1 MNSFGI
7 FFTQLGEAMAY
18 EKYGSDVI
26 VDMMRAYKIPY
37 VSLNPGATYRGLH
50 DSLVNYGKNEAPII
64 TCTHE
69 ETAIQIAHGYA
80 KATGKPMA
88 AIVHDVVG
96 LLHSCMA
103 IFYAYID
110 RVPVF
115 IMGATGPMDYT
126 RRRPYIDWTHTAN
139 IQGNAIRDYVK
150 FDDQPYNAASI
161 PEAFARAYRVM
172 MTEPKGPVYL
182 CWDAGIQE
190 DRLTADVPIPNVAR
204 LMAPSPLQGDLTALA
219 KAADLLVQA
228 KNPVILTDYS
238 GRNQE
243 SFYNLVKLA
252 ETLSIPVMDFGHRL
266 NFPTNHPLNLTD
278 SDMIQKADVILSLDV
293 RDLYGPLVKLDRTT
307 RKTVYI
313 TQKNCKIIDIGLADL
328 NISKWSQDFMQLQE
342 IDVHIAAD
350 TLVAI
355 PLLTQMCQEALGKNG
370 KKQEEI
376 RSRFAEHK
384 KTHEALRAGW
394 REEVKKHWKGEPI
407 SLPRL
412 AHEIG
417 EAIKG
422 EDWVLTAN
430 TLEDWALGLWDFDK
444 AYRHPGK
451 SLGTSTQIGMSTG
464 VALAH
469 RGTGRLVVD
478 IQPDGD
484 LMFDPGT
491 LWIGAHDQIPM
502 LVVMYN
508 NRAYYNDWEHQIRMA
523 EQRGTDE
530 KLAYLGMEIDKPA
543 PDFATIAKG
552 MGCYGEGPITD
563 GDKVGPALKRA
574 IEYIKKENKPA
585 LVDTIT
591 QYR

>member
-1 MNSFGI
+1 
-7 FFTQLGEAMAY
+7 MAY

-204 LMAPSPLQGDLTALA
+204 LMPPSPLQGDLKALA
-219 KAADLLVQA
+219 KAAEMLVQA

-252 ETLSIPVMDFGHRL
+252 ELLAIPVMDFGHRL

-278 SDMIQKADVILSLDV
+278 SDMIQKADLILSLDV

-313 TQKNCKIIDIGLADL
+313 TQKNCKIIDIGLADI

-342 IDVHIAAD
+342 IDLHIAAD

-355 PLLTQMCQEALGKNG
+355 PQLTLMCEEALGKNG

-384 KTHEALRAGW
+384 KTHDALRAGW

-502 LVVMYN
+502 LIVMYN

-530 KLAYLGMEIDKPA
+530 KLAYIGMEIAKPE

-563 GDKVGPALKRA
+563 GDKVGPAIKRA

-591 QYR
+591 QFR

>member
-1 MNSFGI
+1 
-7 FFTQLGEAMAY
+7 MAY

-26 VDMMRAYKIPY
+26 IDMMRAYKIPY

-50 DSLVNYGKNEAPII
+50 DSLVNYGKNEMPII

-69 ETAIQIAHGYA
+69 ETAVQIAHGYA
-80 KATGKPMA
+80 KATGKPMV

-103 IFYAYID
+103 LFYAYID
-110 RVPVF
+110 RVPV
-115 IMGATGPMDYT
+115 IVMGATGPMDYT

-204 LMAPSPLQGDLTALA
+204 LMPPSPIQGDLKALG
-219 KAADLLVQA
+219 KAAEMLVAA

-238 GRNQE
+238 GRNPE
-243 SFYNLVKLA
+243 SFDNLVKLA
-252 ETLSIPVMDFGHRL
+252 ELLAIPVMDFGHRL

-278 SDMIQKADVILSLDV
+278 SDMIQKADLILSLDV
-293 RDLYGPLVKLDRTT
+293 RDLYGPLVKLDRIT

-313 TQKNCKIIDIGLADL
+313 TRKDCKIIDIGFADI

-342 IDVHIAAD
+342 IDLHIAAD

-355 PLLTQMCQEALGKNG
+355 PQLTLMCEDVLGKNG
-370 KKQEEI
+370 KKREEI
-376 RSRFAEHK
+376 RSRFEEHK
-384 KTHEALRAGW
+384 RTHDALRAEW
-394 REEVKKHWKGEPI
+394 QEEVKKQWKGEPM

-412 AHEIG
+412 AHEIWQV
-417 EAIKG
+417 IKN
-422 EDWVLTAN
+422 EDWVLSCN
-430 TLEDWALGLWDFDK
+430 TLEDWTLGLWDFDK

-451 SLGTSTQIGMSTG
+451 SLGTSTQIGISTG

-491 LWIGAHDQIPM
+491 LWIGAHDKIPM

-530 KLAYLGMEIDKPA
+530 KLAYLGMEINNPA

-574 IEYIKKENKPA
+574 IEYIKKEGKPA
-585 LVDTIT
+585 LVDTVT

>member
-1 MNSFGI
+1 
-7 FFTQLGEAMAY
+7 MAY

-204 LMAPSPLQGDLTALA
+204 LMPPSPLQGDLNALA
-219 KAADLLVQA
+219 KAAEMLVQA

-252 ETLSIPVMDFGHRL
+252 ELLAIPVMDFGHRL

-313 TQKNCKIIDIGLADL
+313 TQKNCKIIDIGLADI

-342 IDVHIAAD
+342 IDLHIAAD

-355 PLLTQMCQEALGKNG
+355 PQLTLMCQEALGKNG

>member
-1 MNSFGI
+1 
-7 FFTQLGEAMAY
+7 MAY

-190 DRLTADVPIPNVAR
+190 DRLLADVPVPNVAR
-204 LMAPSPLQGDLTALA
+204 LMPPSPLQGDLKALA
-219 KAADLLVQA
+219 QAAEMLVQA

-252 ETLSIPVMDFGHRL
+252 ELLAIPVMDFGHRL

-313 TQKNCKIIDIGLADL
+313 TQKNCKIIDIGLADI

-355 PLLTQMCQEALGKNG
+355 PQLTLMCEEALGKNG

-376 RSRFAEHK
+376 RARFAEHK

-394 REEVKKHWKGEPI
+394 REEVKKQWKGEPI

>member
-1 MNSFGI
+1 
-7 FFTQLGEAMAY
+7 MAY
-18 EKYGSDVI
+18 EKYGSDVV

-69 ETAIQIAHGYA
+69 ETAVQIAHGYA
-80 KATGKPMA
+80 KASGKPMV

-96 LLHSCMA
+96 LLHCCMA
-103 IFYAYID
+103 LFYAFID
-110 RVPVF
+110 RVPVMV
-115 IMGATGPMDYT
+115 MGATGPMDYT

-190 DRLTADVPIPNVAR
+190 DRLLADVPIPNVAR
-204 LMAPSPLQGDLTALA
+204 LMPPSPIQGDLKALG
-219 KAADLLVQA
+219 KAAEILVAA

-238 GRNQE
+238 GRNPE
-243 SFYNLVKLA
+243 SFDNLVKLA
-252 ETLSIPVMDFGHRL
+252 ELLAIPVMDFGHRL
-266 NFPTNHPLNLTD
+266 NFPTNHALNLTD
-278 SDMIQKADVILSLDV
+278 SDMIQKADLILSLDV
-293 RDLYGPLVKLDRTT
+293 RDLYGPLVRLDRTT
-307 RKTVYI
+307 RKTVY
-313 TQKNCKIIDIGLADL
+313 TTRKDCKIIDIGFADI

-342 IDVHIAAD
+342 IDLHIAAD

-355 PLLTQMCQEALGKNG
+355 PQLTLMCEEILNKNG
-370 KKQEEI
+370 KKREEV
-376 RSRFAEHK
+376 RSRFDEHK
-384 KTHEALRAGW
+384 RTHDALRAGW
-394 REEVKKHWKGEPI
+394 QEDVKKQWKGEPM

-412 AHEIG
+412 AHEIWQV
-417 EAIKG
+417 IKN
-422 EDWVLTAN
+422 EDWVLTSN
-430 TLEDWALGLWDFDK
+430 TLEDWTLGLWDFDK

-530 KLAYLGMEIDKPA
+530 KLAYLGMEINNPP

-552 MGCYGEGPITD
+552 MGCYGEGPIFN
-563 GDKVGPALKRA
+563 GDQVGPALKRA
-574 IEYIKKENKPA
+574 IEFIKKEGKPA
-585 LVDTIT
+585 LVDTVT
-591 QYR
+591 QFR

>member
-1 MNSFGI
+1 M
-7 FFTQLGEAMAY
+7 
-18 EKYGSDVI
+18 
-26 VDMMRAYKIPY
+26 P
-37 VSLNPGATYRGLH
+37 
-50 DSLVNYGKNEAPII
+50 
-64 TCTHE
+64 
-69 ETAIQIAHGYA
+69 
-80 KATGKPMA
+80 
-88 AIVHDVVG
+88 
-96 LLHSCMA
+96 
-103 IFYAYID
+103 
-110 RVPVF
+110 
-115 IMGATGPMDYT
+115 
-126 RRRPYIDWTHTAN
+126 
-139 IQGNAIRDYVK
+139 
-150 FDDQPYNAASI
+150 
-161 PEAFARAYRVM
+161 
-172 MTEPKGPVYL
+172 
-182 CWDAGIQE
+182 
-190 DRLTADVPIPNVAR
+190 
-204 LMAPSPLQGDLTALA
+204 PSPLQGDLKALQQ
-219 KAADLLVQA
+219 AAEMLVQA

-376 RSRFAEHK
+376 RARFAEHK
-384 KTHEALRAGW
+384 KTHDALRAGW
-394 REEVKKHWKGEPI
+394 REEVKKQWKGEPI

-502 LVVMYN
+502 LCVMYN

-563 GDKVGPALKRA
+563 GDKVGPAIKRA

>member
-1 MNSFGI
+1 MS
-7 FFTQLGEAMAY
+7 MAY

-190 DRLTADVPIPNVAR
+190 DRLLADVPVPNVAR
-204 LMAPSPLQGDLTALA
+204 LMPPSPLQGDLKALA
-219 KAADLLVQA
+219 QAAEMLVQA

-252 ETLSIPVMDFGHRL
+252 ELLAIPVMDFGHRL

-313 TQKNCKIIDIGLADL
+313 TQKNCKIIDIGLADI

-355 PLLTQMCQEALGKNG
+355 PQLTLMCEEALGKNG

-376 RSRFAEHK
+376 RARFAEHK

-394 REEVKKHWKGEPI
+394 REEVKKQWKGEPI

>member
-1 MNSFGI
+1 
-7 FFTQLGEAMAY
+7 MAY

-80 KATGKPMA
+80 KATGTPMA

-204 LMAPSPLQGDLTALA
+204 LMAPSPLQGDLNALA
-219 KAADLLVQA
+219 KAAEMLVQA

-252 ETLSIPVMDFGHRL
+252 ELLAIPVMDFGHRL

-313 TQKNCKIIDIGLADL
+313 TQKNCKIIDIGLADI

-376 RSRFAEHK
+376 RARFAEHK
-384 KTHEALRAGW
+384 KTHDALRAGW

-491 LWIGAHDQIPM
+491 LWIGAHDQIPQ
-502 LVVMYN
+502 LIVMYN

>member
-1 MNSFGI
+1 
-7 FFTQLGEAMAY
+7 MAY

-204 LMAPSPLQGDLTALA
+204 LMPPSPLQGDLKALA
-219 KAADLLVQA
+219 KAAEMLVQA

-252 ETLSIPVMDFGHRL
+252 ELLAIPVMDFGHRL

-278 SDMIQKADVILSLDV
+278 SDMIQKADLILSLDV

-313 TQKNCKIIDIGLADL
+313 TQKNCKIIDIGLADI

-342 IDVHIAAD
+342 IDLHIAAD

-355 PLLTQMCQEALGKNG
+355 PQLTLMCEEALGKNG

-384 KTHEALRAGW
+384 KTHDALRAGW

-530 KLAYLGMEIDKPA
+530 KLAYIGMEIAKPE

-563 GDKVGPALKRA
+563 GDKVGPAIKRA

-585 LVDTIT
+585 LVDTVT
-591 QYR
+591 QFR

>member
-1 MNSFGI
+1 
-7 FFTQLGEAMAY
+7 MAY

-26 VDMMRAYKIPY
+26 IDMMRAYKFPF

-50 DSLVNYGKNEAPII
+50 DSLVNYGKNEMPII

-80 KATGKPMA
+80 KATGKPMV

-110 RVPVF
+110 RVPVM

-190 DRLTADVPIPNVAR
+190 DKLAGDVPIPNVAR
-204 LMAPSPLQGDLTALA
+204 LMPASPIQGDLKAMA
-219 KAADLLVQA
+219 KAAEMLVQA
-228 KNPVILTDYS
+228 KNPLILTDYT
-238 GRNQE
+238 GRNPE
-243 SFYNLVKLA
+243 SFDNLVKLA
-252 ETLSIPVMDFGHRL
+252 ELLAIPVMDFGHRL
-266 NFPTNHPLNLTD
+266 NFPTTHPLNLTD

-293 RDLYGPLVKLDRTT
+293 RDLYGPLVKLDKIT

-313 TQKNCKIIDIGLADL
+313 TRKDCKIIDIGLGDL

-350 TLVAI
+350 TLIAI
-355 PLLTQMCQEALGKNG
+355 PQLTLMCEEALGKNG
-370 KKQEEI
+370 KKHEEI
-376 RSRFAEHK
+376 RTRFEEHK
-384 KTHEALRAGW
+384 RTHQALRAGW
-394 REEVKKHWKGEPI
+394 QEEVKKNWKGEPM

-412 AHEIG
+412 AYEIG
-417 EAIKG
+417 QAIKG
-422 EDWVLTAN
+422 EDWVLTSN
-430 TLEDWALGLWDFDK
+430 TLEDWTLGLWDFDK

-451 SLGTSTQIGMSTG
+451 SLGTSTQIGISTG

-491 LWIGAHDQIPM
+491 LWIGAHDNIPM
-502 LVVMYN
+502 LIVMYN

-530 KLAYLGMEIDKPA
+530 KLR
-543 PDFATIAKG
+543 G

-574 IEYIKKENKPA
+574 IEFIKKENKPA
-585 LVDTIT
+585 LVDTVT

>member
-1 MNSFGI
+1 
-7 FFTQLGEAMAY
+7 MAY

-204 LMAPSPLQGDLTALA
+204 LMAPSPLQGDLNALA
-219 KAADLLVQA
+219 KAAEMLVQA

-252 ETLSIPVMDFGHRL
+252 ELLAIPVMDFGHRL

-313 TQKNCKIIDIGLADL
+313 TQKNCKIIDIGLADI

-376 RSRFAEHK
+376 RARFAEHK
-384 KTHEALRAGW
+384 KTHDALRAGW

-491 LWIGAHDQIPM
+491 LWIGAHDQIPQ
-502 LVVMYN
+502 LIVMYN

>member
-1 MNSFGI
+1 
-7 FFTQLGEAMAY
+7 MAY

-204 LMAPSPLQGDLTALA
+204 LMPPSPLQGDLKALA
-219 KAADLLVQA
+219 KAAEMLVQA

-252 ETLSIPVMDFGHRL
+252 ELLAIPVMDFGHRL

-278 SDMIQKADVILSLDV
+278 SDMIQKADLILSLDV

-313 TQKNCKIIDIGLADL
+313 TQKNCKIIDIGLADI

-342 IDVHIAAD
+342 IDLHIAAD

-355 PLLTQMCQEALGKNG
+355 PQLTLMCEEALGKNG

-384 KTHEALRAGW
+384 KTHDALRAGW

-530 KLAYLGMEIDKPA
+530 KLAYIGMEIAKPE

-563 GDKVGPALKRA
+563 GDKVGPAIKRA

-591 QYR
+591 QFR

>member
-1 MNSFGI
+1 
-7 FFTQLGEAMAY
+7 MAY

-103 IFYAYID
+103 IFYAYIDRVPVFIMGATAPMDDPRRRPPDHPTPAARLSALVLSCMAIFYPYID

-204 LMAPSPLQGDLTALA
+204 LMAPSPLQGDLNALA
-219 KAADLLVQA
+219 KAAEMLVQA

-252 ETLSIPVMDFGHRL
+252 ELLAIPVMDFGHRL
-266 NFPTNHPLNLTD
+266 NFPTNHPL
-278 SDMIQKADVILSLDV
+278 
-293 RDLYGPLVKLDRTT
+293 TT
-307 RKTVYI
+307 
-313 TQKNCKIIDIGLADL
+313 
-328 NISKWSQDFMQLQE
+328 
-342 IDVHIAAD
+342 
-350 TLVAI
+350 
-355 PLLTQMCQEALGKNG
+355 
-370 KKQEEI
+370 
-376 RSRFAEHK
+376 
-384 KTHEALRAGW
+384 
-394 REEVKKHWKGEPI
+394 
-407 SLPRL
+407 
-412 AHEIG
+412 
-417 EAIKG
+417 
-422 EDWVLTAN
+422 
-430 TLEDWALGLWDFDK
+430 
-444 AYRHPGK
+444 
-451 SLGTSTQIGMSTG
+451 
-464 VALAH
+464 
-469 RGTGRLVVD
+469 
-478 IQPDGD
+478 
-484 LMFDPGT
+484 
-491 LWIGAHDQIPM
+491 
-502 LVVMYN
+502 
-508 NRAYYNDWEHQIRMA
+508 
-523 EQRGTDE
+523 
-530 KLAYLGMEIDKPA
+530 
-543 PDFATIAKG
+543 
-552 MGCYGEGPITD
+552 
-563 GDKVGPALKRA
+563 
-574 IEYIKKENKPA
+574 
-585 LVDTIT
+585 
-591 QYR
+591 

>member
-1 MNSFGI
+1 
-7 FFTQLGEAMAY
+7 MAY

-50 DSLVNYGKNEAPII
+50 DSLVNYGKNEMPII

-69 ETAIQIAHGYA
+69 ETAVQIAHGYA
-80 KATGKPMA
+80 KASGKPMV

-103 IFYAYID
+103 IFYSYID
-110 RVPVF
+110 RVPV
-115 IMGATGPMDYT
+115 IVMGATGPMDYT

-150 FDDQPYNAASI
+150 FDDQPYNAASV

-190 DRLTADVPIPNVAR
+190 DKLTQDIPIPNVAR
-204 LMAPSPLQGDLTALA
+204 LMPPSPIQGDLKALG
-219 KAADLLVQA
+219 KAAEMLVAA
-228 KNPVILTDYS
+228 KKPVILTDYT
-238 GRNQE
+238 GRNPE
-243 SFYNLVKLA
+243 SFDNLVKLA
-252 ETLSIPVMDFGHRL
+252 ELLAIPVMDFGHRL

-278 SDMIQKADVILSLDV
+278 SDMIERADLILSLDV

-307 RKTVYI
+307 RKTVYL
-313 TQKNCKIIDIGLADL
+313 TQKNCKIIDIGFADI

-342 IDVHIAAD
+342 IDLHIAAD

-355 PLLTQMCQEALGKNG
+355 PQLTLMCEEILGNNG
-370 KKQEEI
+370 RKREEI
-376 RSRFAEHK
+376 RNRFEEHK
-384 KTHEALRAGW
+384 RTHQALRAGW
-394 REEVKKHWKGEPI
+394 QEEVKKQWKGEPM

-412 AHEIG
+412 AHEIWQV
-417 EAIKG
+417 IKN

-430 TLEDWALGLWDFDK
+430 TLEDWTLGLWDFDK

-491 LWIGAHDQIPM
+491 LWIGAHDKIPM
-502 LVVMYN
+502 LIVMYN

-523 EQRGTDE
+523 AQRGTDE
-530 KLAYLGMEIDKPA
+530 KLAYLGMEIDKPP

-552 MGCYGEGPITD
+552 MACYGEGPILN
-563 GDKVGPALKRA
+563 GDQVGPALKRA
-574 IEYIKKENKPA
+574 IEFIKKEGKPA
-585 LVDTIT
+585 LVDTVT
-591 QYR
+591 QFR